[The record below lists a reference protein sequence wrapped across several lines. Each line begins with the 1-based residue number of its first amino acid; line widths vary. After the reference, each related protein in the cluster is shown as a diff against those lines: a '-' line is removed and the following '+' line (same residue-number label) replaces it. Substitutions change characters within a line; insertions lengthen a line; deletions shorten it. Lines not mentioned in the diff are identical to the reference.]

1 MRKALLLAPTAVG
14 LPIICSQIR
23 ENTDVLKDKVNGF
36 LFDPKDTETL
46 SKRISDLMDT
56 PEIRKAIGE
65 NRKTINSYSL
75 DIVIKELETIYSK
88 IRAVQ

>member
-1 MRKALLLAPTAVG
+1 MRKTLLLAPMTVG

-23 ENTDVLKDKVNGF
+23 GNTDVIKDKVNGF
-36 LFDPKDTETL
+36 LFDPKDMETL
-46 SKRISDLMDT
+46 SKRISDLMDK
-56 PEIRKAIGE
+56 PEMRKAMSE